1 MIIIKEFELEGGYA
15 IEDYPSSCKDLA
27 PGDRLDAAL
36 GNGGLTFFHNGHEI
50 GVLTG
55 EASLL
60 PSALL
65 RQGIEVCA
73 LVTAVRRT
81 EALPAV
87 FAELR
92 AGK

>member
-1 MIIIKEFELEGGYA
+1 M
-15 IEDYPSSCKDLA
+15 
-27 PGDRLDAAL
+27 
-36 GNGGLTFFHNGHEI
+36 TFFRKGHEI

-73 LVTAVRRT
+73 VVTAVRRT